1 MRLCWPVDD
10 VLRIRC
16 NLVKAGIALHS
27 TPNANESMKRV
38 DVEPPRSAPKLRCRE
53 IGEHDVASVIE
64 LLASGFASRSGKYWT
79 RALDRLLRH
88 PTPVGLPKLGY
99 LLEHDGTVVGVILL
113 IFSTIASRTGST
125 VRCNISSWYVK
136 PDFRA
141 YASLLVFR
149 AMRRK
154 DLTYLNV
161 SPAPHT
167 RATIEAQGLVRYC
180 NGQQLTLPLFKRGSP
195 SVRIVPVNRVRRPD
209 DPTLT
214 GEFDML
220 AAHAALGCVCLWC
233 TSEDEVY
240 PFIFLPRRIAKG
252 LVPVLQLVYCQE
264 LQDFLRL
271 AGPIGRYLAIRG
283 RPLVLLDA
291 PGPIPGLV
299 GKYVEGSGP
308 KYFKGPAKPRLG
320 DLAFTEGVLFGA

>member
-1 MRLCWPVDD
+1 M
-10 VLRIRC
+10 
-16 NLVKAGIALHS
+16 HS
-27 TPNANESMKRV
+27 TSSANDGVKILGV
-38 DVEPPRSAPKLRCRE
+38 GPPRPAPRLRCRE

-64 LLASGFASRSGKYWT
+64 LLASGFASRDGKYWAH
-79 RALDRLLRH
+79 ALDCLLRH
-88 PTPVGLPKLGY
+88 PTPAGLPKLGY
-99 LLEHDGTVVGVILL
+99 LLEHEGTVVGVILL
-113 IFSTIASRTGST
+113 IFSTIASGSGST

-136 PDFRA
+136 PAFRA
-141 YASLLVFR
+141 YASLLVLR

-154 DLTYLNV
+154 DVTYLNV

-167 RATIEAQGLVRYC
+167 RAIIEAQGLVRYC
-180 NGQQLTLPLFKRGSP
+180 NGQQLTLPLFKSGSP
-195 SVRIVPVNRVRRPD
+195 PVRIVPVDRVRRPD
-209 DPTLT
+209 DPALT
-214 GEFDML
+214 GEFDLL
-220 AAHAALGCVCLWC
+220 AAHAGLGCVCLWC
-233 TSEDEVY
+233 TSENEVH

-252 LVPVLQLVYCQE
+252 LVPVLQLVYCRE
-264 LQDFLRL
+264 LQDFVRL

-320 DLAFTEGVLFGA
+320 DLAFTEGVLFGG